1 MNCADSIEN
10 RRKYGDASPVPYNVL
25 SVENKGTKEL
35 KDLHNEI
42 RDNVQRALQE
52 DIGSG
57 DLTAALIADSKELS
71 ASVVSRENAVLCGTQ
86 WFQACFQTL
95 DPATAVEWFAKD
107 GNGVRA
113 GQELCRIQGNAR
125 TMLTAERS
133 ALNFLQLLSA
143 VATQTR
149 RYADAIAGTRAVIVD
164 TRKTLPGLRLAQ
176 KYAVTCG
183 GGVNHRIGLYDGI
196 LIKENHIIAAGGI
209 QPALNKAMAIALPG
223 VFVQIE
229 VESLQELQEALA
241 AGARMVL
248 LDNFALDQLA
258 DAVAL
263 TRRQAGEAV
272 ILEASGNIT
281 LDNVRQV
288 AETGVD
294 RISIGSLTKNIQAI
308 DLSMRFAELG

>member
-1 MNCADSIEN
+1 MQ
-10 RRKYGDASPVPYNVL
+10 
-25 SVENKGTKEL
+25 
-35 KDLHNEI
+35 DLHDEI
-42 RDNVQRALQE
+42 RANVQRALQE

-57 DLTAALIADSKELS
+57 DLTASLIPSGKILTAT
-71 ASVVSRENAVLCGTQ
+71 VISRENAVLCGMQ
-86 WFQACFQTL
+86 WFEACFVSL
-95 DPATAVEWFAKD
+95 AAGAEIEWFAKD
-107 GNGVRA
+107 GDAVQA
-113 GQELCRIQGNAR
+113 GQTLCKIKGNAR
-125 TMLTAERS
+125 ALLTAERS

-143 VATQTR
+143 VATQTK
-149 RYADAIAGTRAVIVD
+149 RYADAIAGTGAVIVD

-209 QPALNKAMAIALPG
+209 QSVLSRAREIAPPG
-223 VFVQIE
+223 VFIQIE

-248 LDNFALDQLA
+248 LDNFTLNQLS
-258 DAVAL
+258 DAVTL
-263 TRRQAGEAV
+263 TRRQAGETV
-272 ILEASGNIT
+272 ILEASGNIS

-294 RISIGSLTKNIQAI
+294 RISIGGLTKNIQAV
-308 DLSMRFAELG
+308 DLSMRFTEPE